1 MGWVNAS
8 AHNLNIRL
16 FNAIELPRFPGPQS
30 WIVHAF
36 GELHIK
42 AAYTLLA
49 LIGLHILAS
58 LYHHFWIRDR
68 VLTRMLPGG

>member
-8 AHNLNIRL
+8 AHNLSIHL

-30 WIVHAF
+30 WVVREF

-49 LIGLHILAS
+49 LIGLHVLAA